1 MRQNLSSLT
10 NLTHQYKAGD
20 GNKRIKISNSLAS
33 INVVGN
39 NENNKIK
46 DQLVEFN
53 SGEYLQT
60 IEENCFKDCSKLK
73 NVILQTKTNRILKNA
88 FKNCTSLSSIN
99 IESIIFNTIEDSAF
113 ENIGIKDIQL
123 KLFKQHDGTFGT
135 DIFKS
140 CKKLLTVAL
149 TTNYIPAKL
158 FNDCTSLTSIY
169 LTLSSVDGSMP
180 YIDPDALY
188 NIPSLTELTISGEFD
203 AAPILSGF
211 QQLNKVTIESNSN
224 VQLNDKIFNNTPRL
238 TQIDLS
244 KCIRSIQQ
252 LSLNAFAGSS
262 LKQITISAFSK
273 TDLENSMLSYNKSDI
288 VNWQYDVVENIIK
301 VNDNQYL
308 HGIGENKEGLG
319 KFYYGK
325 PYSKIPELIEYAL
338 EKKLPFIIFN
348 IPYHMSQSAMYQI
361 MRCKML
367 YDYLAQ
373 QKCLIGISYIEKYTG
388 ENSKITFNDIY
399 DYYQGDEWDSKM
411 LNPYAVVQRE
421 VKNTRYQ
428 NDTNRYANGTIWS
441 CGYGGRN
448 IIQYKYDGTTTI
460 EYYKNG
466 VQSNHYNT
474 FVEKFG
480 NINIPTTVYKFYN
493 TNSIFQTHTIT
504 YDILTKQINKEICT
518 CETEHT
524 KKFAS
529 RLELKTQY
537 MGERDY
543 PWYSHEWSIDRHVN
557 ICLFVPYVIDF
568 NLNKKT
574 NYQLECS
581 NKTKYSNL
589 SKETFYNM
597 DNPSS
602 FFQKQNN
609 VSKITT
615 SRTRFK
621 DVELMTIKNS
631 TFVWQLLTGSN
642 IAAKANGEII
652 NDNNVKDKSAEIQKA
667 YEEYKQ
673 SGYNSSGTE
682 SDAGIKNTLY
692 KFDYYLNNWLKDY
705 ARDNTYNAPDYK
717 PATIDFSHKKSK
729 PIPSNCWAID
739 HDCTIICKN
748 NIKVTWKNSNKK
760 FV

>member
-140 CKKLLTVAL
+140 CKKLETVAL
-149 TTNYIPAKL
+149 TANYIPAKL

-224 VQLNDKIFNNTPRL
+224 VQLNDKIFNNTPKL

-273 TDLENSMLSYNKSDI
+273 TDLENSMLSYNAADKISW
-288 VNWQYDVVENIIK
+288 NKVVSEIIK
-301 VNDNQYL
+301 THEPDSAS
-308 HGIGENKEGLG
+308 K
-319 KFYYGK
+319 KFYYGRL
-325 PYSKIPELIEYAL
+325 YSDVPELIEFAL
-338 EKKLPFIIFN
+338 ANALPFMVIN
-348 IPYHMSQSAMYQI
+348 MSLPFGSSSRYEVMS
-361 MRCKML
+361 CKLL
-367 YDYLAQ
+367 YEYLAQ
-373 QKCLIGISYIEKYTG
+373 LPCLIGIVWRDSNKG
-388 ENSKITFNDIY
+388 SPKISINDIY

-411 LNPYAVVQRE
+411 LNPYAE
-421 VKNTRYQ
+421 KNVKNVRQ
-428 NDTNRYANGTIWS
+428 SANASAAGSVWS
-441 CGYGGRN
+441 CGYSGRN
-448 IIQYKYDGTTTI
+448 VIEFKCDGTTTI

-466 VQSNHYNT
+466 IQATYDNA
-474 FVEKFG
+474 FVYHWDKC
-480 NINIPTTVYKFYN
+480 NIPTTIYKFYN
-493 TNSIFQTHTIT
+493 STPVFRTHTLK
-504 YDILTKQINKEICT
+504 YDILQ
-518 CETEHT
+518 
-524 KKFAS
+524 KKIIPVANTRRIRFWY
-529 RLELKTQY
+529 TQ
-537 MGERDY
+537 
-543 PWYSHEWSIDRHVN
+543 HLVDRHQPFYSN
-557 ICLFVPYVIDF
+557 EWPEYNHAQMCLCIPYVIDY
-568 NLNKKT
+568 NLNK
-574 NYQLECS
+574 NDSYQLECS
-581 NKTKYSNL
+581 AKAKYNTFTNFYNRVSPACFYQKQHNVNKL
-589 SKETFYNM
+589 SKSLDVF
-597 DNPSS
+597 S
-602 FFQKQNN
+602 N
-609 VSKITT
+609 V
-615 SRTRFK
+615 
-621 DVELMTIKNS
+621 DVMTIKNS
-631 TFVWQLLTGSN
+631 TFILEEQMFDFGNTFSA
-642 IAAKANGEII
+642 IANGEDID
-652 NDNNVKDKSAEIQKA
+652 DNNVKSKSEEIQKA
-667 YEEYKQ
+667 FAEYKQ
-673 SGYNSSGTE
+673 TGYGSTSGGSGI
-682 SDAGIKNTLY
+682 SDEGIKNRLY
-692 KFDYYLNNWLKDY
+692 KCDFYMNKWLRQY
-705 ARDNTYNAPDYK
+705 TRNSSFNAPDYNPSK
-717 PATIDFSHKKSK
+717 VVDFTHKASRPTPA
-729 PIPSNCWAID
+729 NCWAIN
-739 HDCTIICKN
+739 HDCTIIVQGN
-748 NIKVTWKNSNKK
+748 TKVKWVDKTKK
-760 FV
+760 FS